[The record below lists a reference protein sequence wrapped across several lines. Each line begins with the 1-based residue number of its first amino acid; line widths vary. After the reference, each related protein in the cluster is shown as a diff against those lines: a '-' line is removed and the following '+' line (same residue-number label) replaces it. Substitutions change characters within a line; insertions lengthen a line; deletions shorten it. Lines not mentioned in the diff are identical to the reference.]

1 MGAHNRDPGMGTEV
15 LTKVMLGK
23 LLSLSPRGTQQSQ
36 LGPGCCW
43 WLLSPAH
50 SPPQGEEAAERV
62 PVPSGGTSGCDAVI
76 VNASGL
82 IYGDEKM
89 FPGFPQSPIKIP
101 VPLYF

>member
-1 MGAHNRDPGMGTEV
+1 MP
-15 LTKVMLGK
+15 GK
-23 LLSLSPRGTQQSQ
+23 LLSLSPHGHSGHGSAPAAALQPM
-36 LGPGCCW
+36 G
-43 WLLSPAH
+43 LLSPTN
-50 SPPQGEEAAERV
+50 SPPQGKEAGERV

>member
-1 MGAHNRDPGMGTEV
+1 MGTGNIKPGMGPEV
-15 LTKVMLGK
+15 LTNGMLGE
-23 LLSLSPRGTQQSQ
+23 LPSLSPHGTQQFW
-36 LGPGCCW
+36 LGPGCRW
-43 WLLSPAH
+43 SLLSPTN
-50 SPPQGEEAAERV
+50 SPPQGEEAGERV